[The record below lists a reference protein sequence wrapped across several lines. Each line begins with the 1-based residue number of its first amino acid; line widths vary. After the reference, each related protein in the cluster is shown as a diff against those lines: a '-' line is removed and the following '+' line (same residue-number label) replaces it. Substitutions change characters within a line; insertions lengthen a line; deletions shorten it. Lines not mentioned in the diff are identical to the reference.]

1 MDARQKLEA
10 LAAQDSPSK
19 TRLEAGVQIF
29 AEAVAATLKVKPDEV
44 AVLLLT
50 TTGNTLKFL
59 WPTALRQGAGAIPAD
74 HKTAFASEV
83 LRTLKGKVDN
93 KLSESKHL
101 RFFENVKGMETSGLP
116 IQKMVA
122 LPLVHSGKAIGVVEV
137 SRKGK
142 TPEDSGPNF
151 TQEDAQRLVG
161 LCKELAPALASLT
174 PSPFV

>member
-19 TRLEAGVQIF
+19 SRLEAGVQIF
-29 AEAVAATLKVKPDEV
+29 AEAVAAALKVKPDEV
-44 AVLLLT
+44 AVLILT

-59 WPTALRQGAGAIPAD
+59 WPMALRQGAGAIPAD

-93 KLSESKHL
+93 RLSESKHL

-116 IQKMVA
+116 IQKMLA
-122 LPLVHSGKAIGVVEV
+122 LPLVHGGKAVGVLEV

-142 TPEDSGPNF
+142 NPEEAGPNF
-151 TQEDAQRLVG
+151 TQEEAQRLVV
-161 LCKELAPALASLT
+161 LCRSLLPHLLALRPE
-174 PSPFV
+174 PFL